1 MKTWEQILCYTAIAG
16 CSSILFVCTTD
27 YCCNYLSVVWSAI
40 TAVATILL
48 FVAALVGFKKSRNV
62 ARMEASLEFCAKMHE
77 HFQDG
82 EFKQIENRIREG
94 LSEQKVVCAIS
105 ELPDSDLQKD
115 IDTYCGYIDNIG
127 VLTKNNIIKPEIV
140 IAYYGSEILLNY
152 DLIKPYLDLE
162 RKLGSDKINKFSIL
176 QQDSRLI
183 KNALCLKYAHFELL
197 ALQIRKEGPRIVKHF
212 EKKLKKHKAI

>member
-1 MKTWEQILCYTAIAG
+1 MKTVWEILGYVAAIAI
-16 CSSILFVCTTD
+16 CILVFLGTSH
-27 YCCNYLSVVWSAI
+27 YCCSFLSVIWSAA
-40 TAVATILL
+40 TTTATILL

-162 RKLGSDKINKFSIL
+162 RELGPEEMNKFDIP
-176 QQDSRLI
+176 QHDSRLI
-183 KNALCLKYAHFELL
+183 KNALHLKYAHFELL
-197 ALQIRKEGPRIVKHF
+197 ALQIRKEGPHIIKHF
-212 EKKLKKHKAI
+212 EKKLKKQNAI